1 MARITELNH
10 ISNDMLHDA
19 AYLTSLNYP
28 FVSLYIDPNGECAL
42 TFKGELPEKEIQA
55 FFFNMNPNI
64 NCDSKIEDEKIEYNL
79 DYTYR
84 DCGKQGFFTEIYT
97 RDGWKY

>member
-1 MARITELNH
+1 MRITELKH
-10 ISNDMLHDA
+10 IGNDTLYDA
-19 AYLTSLNYP
+19 VYLTSLHFP

-42 TFKGELPEKEIQA
+42 TFKGELPEKEIQS

-64 NCDSKIEDEKIEYNL
+64 NSDSKIEDERIEYNL

-84 DCGKQGFFTEIYT
+84 NFGQGFFTEIYT
-97 RDGWKY
+97 RDGWRY